1 VSSEPSKP
9 YWRRPM
15 VIVIVVLIL
24 VFVVIPFI
32 LSNTLRG

>member
-1 VSSEPSKP
+1 VPSEPSKP